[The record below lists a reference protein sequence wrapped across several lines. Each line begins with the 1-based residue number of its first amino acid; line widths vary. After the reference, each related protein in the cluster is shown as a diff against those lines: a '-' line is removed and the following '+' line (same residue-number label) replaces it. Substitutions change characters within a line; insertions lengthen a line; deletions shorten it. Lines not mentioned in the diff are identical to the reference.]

1 MLGSAADAEEIVQE
15 VWIRWQDYDRSTVD
29 NPAAFLATI
38 ATRLSINAAQS
49 AHATRET
56 YIGPWL
62 PEPID
67 TTADPSLGAERGE
80 AIELAVLVLLERL
93 TPTERAA
100 YILREAFDYPYP
112 MIGEIVQQKEPAVR
126 QLVSR
131 ARKHLASAR
140 RKPVASDEHRRLL
153 NAFLEAAQ
161 AGNVEKLERLFAAD
175 VVSYTDGGGVAKQA
189 ARIPIIGREKVAKF
203 ISAFSS
209 HFWVGIEI
217 VESEA
222 NGRPSALLSREGE
235 TVAMLSVVAS
245 AEGIDQL
252 LWVMNPEKLTRI

>member
-15 VWIRWQDYDRSTVD
+15 VWIRWQEYDRGSVE

-38 ATRLSINAAQS
+38 TTRLSINSAQS
-49 AHATRET
+49 AHSTRET

-67 TTADPSLGAERGE
+67 TSADPAVGAERGE
-80 AIELAVLVLLERL
+80 ALELAVLVLLERL

-131 ARKHLASAR
+131 ARKHLATAR

-161 AGNVEKLERLFAAD
+161 AGNIEKLEHLFAAD

-203 ISAFSS
+203 IAAFSS
-209 HFWVGIEI
+209 HFWVGMEI

-222 NGRPSALLSREGE
+222 NGLPSALLRRGGE
-235 TVAMLSVVAS
+235 TVAMLGVVAS
-245 AEGIDQL
+245 DDGIDQL
-252 LWVMNPEKLTRI
+252 LWVMNPEKLTRV